1 MKPLIIPAVL
11 LIAAL
16 LFVIINGFNTEK
28 ELTTI
33 IKMSEDLPDEPTD
46 KTLDQIKQIEKKWN
60 KNKEHFSAIIK
71 YDFVFNFSK
80 EISSAKA
87 GIIADDDGTY
97 LAAKKGI
104 LNILYYIRDI
114 QRLRFDNVI

>member
-11 LIAAL
+11 LIAVL
-16 LFVIINGFNTEK
+16 LFVVLSGLNTDK
-28 ELTTI
+28 ELTSL
-33 IKMSEDLPDEPTD
+33 IKMSEKLPDKPNE
-46 KTLDQIKQIEKKWN
+46 KTLDRIKQIEKKWN
-60 KNKEHFSAIIK
+60 SNKEHFSAVIK

-87 GIIADDDGTY
+87 GVIADDDGTY

-104 LNILYYIRDI
+104 LNILFYIRDI